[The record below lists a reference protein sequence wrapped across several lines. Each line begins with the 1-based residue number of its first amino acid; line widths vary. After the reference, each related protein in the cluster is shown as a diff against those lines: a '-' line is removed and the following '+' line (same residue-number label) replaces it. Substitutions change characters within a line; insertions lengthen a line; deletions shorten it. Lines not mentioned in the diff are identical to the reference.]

1 MSSSEQPGHGNRKAD
16 LELAESNGLPVN
28 ARSTGGRTALRY
40 YFSRFRY
47 GGPGHRARGVC
58 SCGSTQVRHSRPWG
72 WEHALRL
79 ILVRPYRCEQ
89 CQKRFYRFV
98 PAMKWASRNWA
109 KFEARQ
115 LKEKL
120 RVEQAIT
127 ESNLWRTR
135 AFEQESR
142 AALNKF
148 AASLEH
154 AVALFNKEFRRN
166 QKIELEFG
174 RIPDGFVLKK
184 HFDPLAWA
192 EIRLDTSNETVRFS
206 ITRHGSTQVFTKAL
220 KFDTSDRICFEQ
232 ANGLLSV
239 DDASIALFQYV
250 LDKKSN
256 LSSWFAEP
264 GVETPGGTIG
274 SKGRDATN

>member
-1 MSSSEQPGHGNRKAD
+1 M
-16 LELAESNGLPVN
+16 
-28 ARSTGGRTALRY
+28 
-40 YFSRFRY
+40 
-47 GGPGHRARGVC
+47 
-58 SCGSTQVRHSRPWG
+58 
-72 WEHALRL
+72 RL

-89 CQKRFYRFV
+89 CQKRFLRFV
-98 PAMKWASRNWA
+98 PAMKWASKNWA
-109 KFEARQ
+109 TFEARQ
-115 LKEKL
+115 LKDKL

-142 AALNKF
+142 AAFDTF
-148 AASLEH
+148 AASVEH
-154 AVALFNKEFRRN
+154 AVALFNKEFRKEIRRN
-166 QKIELEFG
+166 QKIKLEFG

-239 DDASIALFQYV
+239 GDASVALFQYV
-250 LDKKSN
+250 LDKKSK

-264 GVETPGGTIG
+264 GVKRPAV
-274 SKGRDATN
+274 R